1 MSLNLLEFAMASS
14 DSTESSS
21 RLRLSDLSSGERARV
36 RSLEGEAN
44 LCSRLREM
52 GFCESAIV
60 EKLSGNHTMLC
71 QVCGT
76 RVALN
81 GRIAETIVVEK
92 IDPHQ

>member
-1 MSLNLLEFAMASS
+1 MSLNLLDSVMASS
-14 DSTESSS
+14 DSSDSAP

-36 RSLEGEAN
+36 HSLEGEAN

-52 GFCESAIV
+52 GFCESAVV

-81 GRIAETIVVEK
+81 GRIAQNIVVEK
-92 IDPHQ
+92 LEPR

>member
-1 MSLNLLEFAMASS
+1 M
-14 DSTESSS
+14 SSS
-21 RLRLSDLSSGERARV
+21 ESQEPNPRVRLSDLSSGEKGRV
-36 RSLEGEAN
+36 HSLEGEAN

-81 GRIAETIVVEK
+81 GKAAQNIVVEK
-92 IDPHQ
+92 LDPR